1 MQAMARLLTAFV
13 IAALAAG
20 TVGAT
25 PATYVVDPSHTYP
38 SFAADHMGLSVWR
51 GKFNRTSGSVT
62 LDREAGSGAIQIDVD
77 TTSVDFGLDL
87 MNQKAAEPDLFDLA
101 RYPQATYTG
110 RLVDFVDGKPTRA
123 TGQLT
128 FRGVTRPVDLEIRS
142 FKCVPHPLNKREL
155 CGADA
160 VTTIKRDE
168 FGMDAGK
175 AYGFNM
181 DVKLE
186 IQVEALRNE

>member
-1 MQAMARLLTAFV
+1 MTRLLTALV
-13 IAALAAG
+13 MGSLAAG
-20 TVGAT
+20 TVAGA
-25 PATYVVDPSHTYP
+25 PVTYTVDPMHTYP

-51 GKFNRTSGSVT
+51 GKFNRTSGTVT
-62 LDREAGSGAIQIDVD
+62 VDREAGTGAVQIVID

-101 RYPQATYTG
+101 RYPQATYSG
-110 RLVDFVDGKPTRA
+110 KLVDFVDGKPTRA

-168 FGMDAGK
+168 YGMEAGK

>member
-1 MQAMARLLTAFV
+1 MTRLLTAFV
-13 IAALAAG
+13 IGSLVAGAAAA
-20 TVGAT
+20 A
-25 PATYVVDPSHTYP
+25 PLTYTVDPMHTFP

-51 GKFNRTSGSVT
+51 GKFNRTSGTVT
-62 LDREAGSGAIQIDVD
+62 LDREASTGTLQIAID
-77 TTSVDFGLDL
+77 TTSVDFGLDAL
-87 MNQKAAEPDLFDLA
+87 NQKAAEPDLFDLA
-101 RYPQATYTG
+101 RYPQATYSG
-110 RLVDFVDGKPTRA
+110 KLVDFVDGKPTRA

-142 FKCVPHPLNKREL
+142 FKCMPHPIYKREV

-168 FGMDAGK
+168 YGMDAGK

>member
-1 MQAMARLLTAFV
+1 MTRLLTAFV
-13 IAALAAG
+13 IGSLVAG
-20 TVGAT
+20 TAAAA
-25 PATYVVDPSHTYP
+25 PLTYTVDPMHTFP

-51 GKFNRTSGSVT
+51 GKFNRTSGTVT
-62 LDREAGSGAIQIDVD
+62 LDREASTGTLQIAID
-77 TTSVDFGLDL
+77 TTSVDFGLDAL
-87 MNQKAAEPDLFDLA
+87 NQKAAEPDLFDLA
-101 RYPQATYTG
+101 RYPQATYSG
-110 RLVDFVDGKPTRA
+110 KLVDFVDGKPTRA

-142 FKCVPHPLNKREL
+142 FKCMPHPIYKREV

-168 FGMDAGK
+168 YGMDAGK

>member
-1 MQAMARLLTAFV
+1 MTRLLTAFV
-13 IAALAAG
+13 IGSLVAGAAG
-20 TVGAT
+20 AA
-25 PATYVVDPSHTYP
+25 PLTYTVDPMHTFP

-51 GKFNRTSGSVT
+51 GKFNRTSGTVT
-62 LDREAGSGAIQIDVD
+62 LDREASTGTLQITID
-77 TTSVDFGLDL
+77 TTSVDFGLDAL
-87 MNQKAAEPDLFDLA
+87 NQKAAEPDLFDLP
-101 RYPQATYTG
+101 RYPQATYSG
-110 RLVDFVDGKPTRA
+110 KLVDFVDGKPTRA

-142 FKCVPHPLNKREL
+142 FKCMPHPLYKREV

-168 FGMDAGK
+168 YGMDAGK